1 MASRQAPAW
10 CLPPDS
16 KSNAPM
22 TRPSHPSCR
31 TLPPPRGGQRGF
43 SLVELMVTIAIAAII
58 AGLAGPSFSRM
69 LNSNRIQTA
78 ASALQSDMSYARTE
92 AVKRGSWVA
101 MCPSSNAQSSSPTCD
116 TANAWQ
122 NGWIVFADATGNG
135 VYGTGDTLLK
145 VRDKLPGGNTV
156 TASPAPTI
164 NGVIFNREGFT
175 SNLGT
180 AQVAFTFHTSTND
193 PQATRCVLVTFGGS
207 LSTVAKG
214 STCS

>member
-1 MASRQAPAW
+1 MASRASSGMVPAARFQ
-10 CLPPDS
+10 S
-16 KSNAPM
+16 EAPM

-31 TLPPPRGGQRGF
+31 TLPPPRGRQRGF

-58 AGLAGPSFSRM
+58 AGLAGPTFSRM
-69 LNSNRIQTA
+69 LNSNRILTA
-78 ASALQSDMSYARTE
+78 ASALQADMSYARTE

-101 MCPSSNAQSSSPTCD
+101 MCPSSNAQSSNPTCD

-122 NGWIVFADATGNG
+122 NGWIVFADVTGNG
-135 VYGTGDTLLK
+135 AYGTGDTLLK

-180 AQVAFTFHTSTND
+180 TQVAFTFHTATND

-214 STCS
+214 SSCS